1 MEDIRNYVVYIDD
14 SYGLS
19 EMERVVAMT
28 ESQAKAI
35 RWFMDMNDIRGC
47 VEIADDYEAEVI

>member
-1 MEDIRNYVVYIDD
+1 MEEKRNYVIYVDN

-19 EMERVVAMT
+19 KIERIVTMT

-47 VEIADDYEAEVI
+47 VELAENYNGKLI